1 MACVPADARGESG
14 DPLLGNLFEGVQMT
28 EEIMLKVFSQ
38 HGITQVG
45 GHIVQAFPFS
55 LRSPD
60 GCVCVSVSQFGK
72 PGDEF
77 DPNVHNAL
85 FQRPDPELG
94 PGVVAEVLKV
104 GFMYHDMVLRPA
116 EVGTTPDE

>member
-14 DPLLGNLFEGVQMT
+14 DPLLRNLFEGVQMT

-55 LRSPD
+55 LRS
-60 GCVCVSVSQFGK
+60 
-72 PGDEF
+72 
-77 DPNVHNAL
+77 
-85 FQRPDPELG
+85 
-94 PGVVAEVLKV
+94 
-104 GFMYHDMVLRPA
+104 LRLYASTGATRMHSFSPISSYTRRTSSMSRA
-116 EVGTTPDE
+116 VRRAARSPS